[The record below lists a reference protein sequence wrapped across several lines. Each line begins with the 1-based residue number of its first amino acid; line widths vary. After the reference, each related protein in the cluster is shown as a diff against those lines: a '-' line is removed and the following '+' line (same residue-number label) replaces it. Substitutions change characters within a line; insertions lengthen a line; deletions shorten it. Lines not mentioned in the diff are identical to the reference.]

1 MGFKEGTGLGKH
13 AQGMVQPIQV
23 SKQRGRRGLGMQVIG
38 LEPEEVDW
46 DPNREVKHRISM

>member
-46 DPNREVKHRISM
+46 DPSREVNHRISM